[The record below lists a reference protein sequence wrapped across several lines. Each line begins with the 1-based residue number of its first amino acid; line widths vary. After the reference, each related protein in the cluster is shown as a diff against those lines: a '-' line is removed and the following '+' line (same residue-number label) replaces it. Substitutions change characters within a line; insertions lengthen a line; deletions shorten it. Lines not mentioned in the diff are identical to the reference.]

1 MKRRSTQQYGGA
13 ALPSFSIIIESENLA
28 VEVSDMLFAALD
40 SLEKQTVPLA
50 SAREAIL
57 VNSGRIPA
65 EVASEIERRYPWLDI
80 HTIDADRTYYEAKQD
95 PVSLTSGDVI
105 VFCDCDCRYV
115 PGWLASLLS
124 PYVDPAINAE
134 AVTGET
140 SVATDSVYGYFIA
153 LAWCFP
159 PFTSARGP
167 YATGGYAANNVSFSR
182 GLLERMPIPTG
193 LRIYRGN
200 CSLHARNLMDT
211 GVTIWKAPGARAQHP
226 TLRLSHLPA
235 RFFMWGHHEAKVCQ
249 ARQTSGRRSRRAAG
263 ALAQVATICLRRLA
277 MPFRRWPAL
286 LRRHPVSI
294 LAVPLMLI
302 GILLG
307 NVLFIAGAVSTCLRP
322 SLSLH
327 RLAGSL
333 EASEHH

>member
-1 MKRRSTQQYGGA
+1 MRKHPSRKFGGA

-28 VEVSDMLFAALD
+28 VEESDMLFAALD
-40 SLEKQTVPLA
+40 SLEKQTVPLS
-50 SAREAIL
+50 SAKEAIL

-65 EVASEIERRYPWLDI
+65 DVESAIRERYPWLRI

-95 PVSLTSGDVI
+95 PVALTSGEVI
-105 VFCDCDCRYV
+105 VYCDCDCRYV

-124 PYVDPAINAE
+124 PYADPAINAE

-140 SVATDSVYGYFIA
+140 GVSPDTIYGYFIA
-153 LAWCFP
+153 LTWCFP
-159 PFTSARGP
+159 PFSRRRGP
-167 YATGGYAANNVSFSR
+167 YATAGYAANNVSFSR

-200 CSLHARNLMDT
+200 CSLHARNLTDA
-211 GVTIWKAPGARAQHP
+211 GVTIWKAPGARALHP

-249 ARQTSGRRSRRAAG
+249 ARQTSVARSRRAFG
-263 ALAQVATICLRRLA
+263 ALAQIATICLRRLA

-286 LRRHPVSI
+286 LRRHPASLLTMPVMLVGI
-294 LAVPLMLI
+294 FLA
-302 GILLG
+302 

-322 SLSLH
+322 SMSLQ